1 MEPKLDSSSVIDCW
15 LFQWTEE
22 KPQAIQKLQNIFPK
36 VTVKILIILNIPKM
50 KREMKV
56 CTYKKVQLDCY
67 VIKGLTLKRIRAL
80 KEIDNV
86 ALPLIFMV
94 MGENDIR
101 SNVDS
106 TLLVTSYLP
115 QFDYHNSYHVQC
127 NLILAF

>member
-1 MEPKLDSSSVIDCW
+1 MNRGKATGNTKTTKHLSQGHSYY
-15 LFQWTEE
+15 FM
-22 KPQAIQKLQNIFPK
+22 
-36 VTVKILIILNIPKM
+36 ILIILYIPKM

-80 KEIDNV
+80 QEIDNV
-86 ALPLIFMV
+86 ALPLIFMI
-94 MGENDIR
+94 MGDNDIR

-115 QFDYHNSYHVQC
+115 QFDYHNSYHVMFSA
-127 NLILAF
+127 ISF